1 VIFFLGR
8 IQTMRPPLRPLRY
21 MFVRTKT
28 TLDRSYK
35 NKKSAGR
42 RRSHATD
49 PLKDNP
55 RALVVPLLEDNVT
68 FIHRP
73 PPTAPSPH
81 SLTTAPS
88 SPLLRPSPPSPP
100 TDSDTQSTVVQQLP
114 PVLRPSALKE
124 PPPRLSDEA
133 IEEMRRLRLSDPQKY
148 TRGMLARMFGCTTN
162 FVGYVAA
169 LKRSQRRPIVAARE
183 EAHERMRERW
193 GTKKSLA
200 KDIKQKRREF
210 W

>member
-1 VIFFLGR
+1 MKYYSLGQHR
-8 IQTMRPPLRPLRY
+8 RKKMRPPLRSLRY
-21 MFVRTKT
+21 MFVRTKW

-42 RRSHATD
+42 RRAHPTD
-49 PLKDNP
+49 PLTDDP
-55 RALVVPLLEDNVT
+55 RALVTPLLEDDVALT

-81 SLTTAPS
+81 SFTTSPS
-88 SPLLRPSPPSPP
+88 SPLLRPTPTP
-100 TDSDTQSTVVQQLP
+100 TDPSTAVP

-133 IEEMRRLRLSDPQKY
+133 IEEMRRLRLSDPHKY
-148 TRGMLARMFGCTTN
+148 TRGVLARMFGCTNN

-169 LKRSQRRPIVAARE
+169 LKRSQRKPIVAARE
-183 EAHERMRERW
+183 EAHERIRERW
-193 GTKKSLA
+193 GAKKSLA
-200 KDIKQKRREF
+200 KEIQQKRREF
-210 W
+210 Y